1 MLEKKAKAKV
11 SGFQHISPPTVS
23 PQHSFGESHLPS
35 QVRLPKLQL
44 KRYSGD
50 PKNWQEWWDS
60 FEAVIHSNDR
70 ISEVEKF
77 THLRSLLEGAAQ
89 STIAGLQLT
98 SANFPVAIDLLKERF
113 TKKQMIINSHMDSL
127 LKL

>member
-1 MLEKKAKAKV
+1 M
-11 SGFQHISPPTVS
+11 
-23 PQHSFGESHLPS
+23 
-35 QVRLPKLQL
+35 
-44 KRYSGD
+44 
-50 PKNWQEWWDS
+50 
-60 FEAVIHSNDR
+60 
-70 ISEVEKF
+70 EKF

-127 LKL
+127 FKLQGVSSIVDIKKIRHVCDQVEIHVRGLQANGVTSDQYGTLLVL